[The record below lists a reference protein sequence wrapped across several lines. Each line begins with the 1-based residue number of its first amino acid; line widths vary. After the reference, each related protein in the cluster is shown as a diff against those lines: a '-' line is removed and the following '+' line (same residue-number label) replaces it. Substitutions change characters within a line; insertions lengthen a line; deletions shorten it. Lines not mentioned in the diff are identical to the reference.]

1 MVVENDENLKAIL
14 EVAKHDAESTIMPLT
29 YLVGKG
35 NKNAINAVYALSQSY
50 SDIST
55 KALTMLSESNLECQN
70 LT

>member
-1 MVVENDENLKAIL
+1 MKNDEILKAIL
-14 EVAKHDAESTIMPLT
+14 EVAKYDAESTIMSLT

-35 NKNAINAVYALSQSY
+35 NKNAINAIYALSQSY

-55 KALTMLSESNLECQN
+55 KALTMLSESNPECQK